1 MDKNNIQKNGG
12 FPPIRYIEL
21 KKGKKEVKKERYFST
36 KPIKNLDIRNIL
48 TSAKKQPVISL
59 DQKDVNVVDYL

>member
-1 MDKNNIQKNGG
+1 MDNINVKKNGG

-36 KPIKNLDIRNIL
+36 KSIKNLDIRNIL

-59 DQKDVNVVDYL
+59 EQKDVNVIDYL